1 MVPEKFQALKILQ
14 LIDSLHSGGAERMC
28 VNISNVLHESGHDVT
43 LCASR
48 EGGTLEKF
56 ITPGVRYCL
65 LKKKSPVDL
74 AAFRSLIRI
83 IRDNEISVVHA
94 HSSSLFWAVAAKI
107 FLRSLKII
115 WHDHLGIKIYDRKK
129 IYFYKLISSKIDG
142 IISVNQELVEWSRQN
157 MKVPSERIVMI
168 NNFPLLNIVSKQSDP
183 KVFTIVC
190 LANLRPQKDHP
201 TLIRAVAELNEM
213 NLPKSLKVI
222 MAGSADNQEYSDMIR
237 TLIKEL
243 KLEDIIEMHG
253 SVEDTAS
260 LLASADCGVLTS
272 VSEGLPVALLE
283 YGMAALPVVVTDVGQ
298 CAEVVGNGKHG
309 ILIKPGD
316 SSSLANSLLKLVN
329 NKDYSDELAKS
340 LERNVKQNY
349 GAERFLKGYEKVL
362 SFIFST

>member
-1 MVPEKFQALKILQ
+1 
-14 LIDSLHSGGAERMC
+14 MC

-48 EGGTLEKF
+48 EGGPLEKF

-283 YGMAALPVVVTDVGQ
+283 YGMAGLPVVVTDVGQ
-298 CAEVVGNGKHG
+298 CAEVVELGNYG
-309 ILIKPGD
+309 IIVPPG
-316 SSSLANSLLKLVN
+316 SLLEIANSLKWIIE
-329 NKDYSDELAKS
+329 NKPQADEM
-340 LERNVKQNY
+340 
-349 GAERFLKGYEKVL
+349 GERFRLHIKKEYGPDKFMSDYTTVL
-362 SFIFST
+362 NMISTS

>member
-94 HSSSLFWAVAAKI
+94 HSSSLFWAVAAKL
-107 FLRSLKII
+107 FLRNLKVI
-115 WHDHLGIKIYDRKK
+115 WHDHLGIRIYDRKNF
-129 IYFYKLISSKIDG
+129 FYKLISTKIDG

-168 NNFPLLNIVSKQSDP
+168 NNFPLLNVVSKQADLA
-183 KVFTIVC
+183 VFTIVC
-190 LANLRPQKDHP
+190 LANLLPQKDHP
-201 TLIRAVAELNEM
+201 TLIRAVAELKEM
-213 NLPKSLKVI
+213 NLLKSLKVI
-222 MAGSADNQEYSDMIR
+222 LAGSADNQEYSDMIR

-298 CAEVVGNGKHG
+298 CAEVVGYGRYGKVVPPHNFG
-309 ILIKPGD
+309 EVANALKWIIQNRSQADEIGGMLREHVRKEYGPDKFFKEYIVLLNILIT
-316 SSSLANSLLKLVN
+316 
-329 NKDYSDELAKS
+329 E
-340 LERNVKQNY
+340 
-349 GAERFLKGYEKVL
+349 
-362 SFIFST
+362 